1 LTRDNGEDPAWP
13 PSPDVLR
20 TTFDR
25 PAAYTV
31 GIEDEVML
39 LAPESLDL
47 SPKAPELLERLSGDD
62 RFKLELPASQVEITT
77 CSDARV
83 ENVVG
88 DLLAARRLL
97 VARLDGFALPA
108 AAGTHP
114 FSAALGEVNR
124 LERYEPTIAE
134 YGVVAQLQLVCAL
147 QVHVAVGDGDRALAV
162 YNAARSYLPLIAALA
177 ANAPFYQ
184 GRDTGLASVRP
195 IIGDLLP
202 RQGVP
207 PRIESWERFAEIMR
221 WGFETETFPS
231 AQTWWWELRMHPRF
245 GTLEFRVPDGQSS
258 VADAAAIAAVTQ
270 ALVAWLGGRH
280 DDGERL
286 PVASTW
292 QIEEN
297 RWSACRYGVEGQMV
311 DLPGSVRRPTRTLL
325 TELLATLEPLASEL
339 GSARYLERARRLT
352 DVNGALAQ
360 RRTGSGAIA
369 VTRWLAERFLASP

>member
-1 LTRDNGEDPAWP
+1 
-13 PSPDVLR
+13 
-20 TTFDR
+20 
-25 PAAYTV
+25 
-31 GIEDEVML
+31 
-39 LAPESLDL
+39 
-47 SPKAPELLERLSGDD
+47 
-62 RFKLELPASQVEITT
+62 
-77 CSDARV
+77 
-83 ENVVG
+83 
-88 DLLAARRLL
+88 L
-97 VARLDGFALPA
+97 VACLDGFALPA

-114 FSAALGEVNR
+114 FSAPLGEVNR

-162 YNAARSYLPLIAALA
+162 YNTARSYLPLIAALA

-195 IIGDLLP
+195 MIGDLLP
-202 RQGVP
+202 RQGIP

-221 WGFETETFPS
+221 WGFETKTFPN

-270 ALVAWLGGRH
+270 TLVAWLGGRH

-286 PVASTW
+286 PVASRW

-325 TELLATLEPLASEL
+325 AELLATLEPLAGEL
-339 GSARYLERARRLT
+339 GSTRYLERARRLT

-360 RRTGSGAIA
+360 RRTGSGAVA
-369 VTRWLAERFLASP
+369 VTRWLAEQFLASP